1 MKKLSAAILALG
13 LITILGLTL
22 QGQTAVAGAETMTL
36 KGDIIDNKC
45 AAANK
50 DNLSDFVKTHTK
62 QCTLMPACA
71 ASGYSI
77 YADGVLYKFDQAS
90 VKKVHEFLK
99 KENSK
104 LQVVVAVTK
113 AGEEYTLASI
123 ENQI

>member
-1 MKKLSAAILALG
+1 MKKLSAVILALG
-13 LITILGLTL
+13 LITILGVTL
-22 QGQTAVAGAETMTL
+22 QGKAAVAGPETMTL

-50 DNLSDFVKTHTK
+50 DNLSDFVKTHSK
-62 QCTLMPACA
+62 QCALMPACA

-77 YADGVLYKFDQAS
+77 YADGMLYKFDQES

-99 KENSK
+99 KEDSK

-113 AGEEYTLASI
+113 AGEEYNLVSI
-123 ENQI
+123 ENQV

>member
-13 LITILGLTL
+13 LITILGVTL
-22 QGQTAVAGAETMTL
+22 QGQTAVAGPETMTL

-50 DNLSDFVKTHTK
+50 DNLSEFVKTHTK
-62 QCTLMPACA
+62 QCALMPACA

-77 YADGVLYKFDQAS
+77 YSDGKLYKFDQAS
-90 VKKVHEFLK
+90 ATRAHEFLK
-99 KENSK
+99 KENNK

-113 AGEEYTLASI
+113 AGEEYTLVSI
-123 ENQI
+123 ENQM

>member
-13 LITILGLTL
+13 LITILGVAL
-22 QGQTAVAGAETMTL
+22 QGKTAVTGPETMTL

-50 DNLSDFVKTHTK
+50 DNLSDFVKTHSK
-62 QCTLMPACA
+62 QCALMPACA

-77 YADGVLYKFDQAS
+77 YADGMLYKFDQES

-113 AGEEYTLASI
+113 AGEEYTLVSV
-123 ENQI
+123 ENQV